1 MRNKII
7 FGVSIIGLIAGLVG
21 AYIFG
26 LQRASQP
33 PVFKPASSPYQT
45 AIFANGIIES
55 DQSSG
60 SDINIYPEVAG
71 PITKVLV
78 HEGQEVHAGDTLLC
92 IDDSVQKATTAQLF
106 LQAEAALSQLME
118 LKAQPRPENLAIT
131 ESQVAVAQANLKIVH
146 DEYAKRDA
154 TYSLSPN
161 AISKDEVDTAGDA
174 VIQAQSA
181 LDLATKQNNLTKA
194 GAWSYDIVNQEKA
207 YAALKQA
214 YDAANALL
222 VKYSVK
228 ATVDGVVLSVN
239 ATVGSYVSSLGAYDT
254 YTQGSD
260 PLIVMGSP
268 QNYLAVRCYVDEILV
283 SRLPAPNQI
292 VAQMAVRGSDLK
304 VPLEFVRVQPYV
316 SPKIELSDERQ
327 EQVDLRVLPVIFR
340 FEKKD
345 APVYPGQEV
354 DVYIGQGSPPVKSNP
369 GPILS
374 DSQVSNLSPASPTL
388 PPVAGDVPNPVGQP
402 ITEGQR

>member
-1 MRNKII
+1 
-7 FGVSIIGLIAGLVG
+7 
-21 AYIFG
+21 
-26 LQRASQP
+26 
-33 PVFKPASSPYQT
+33 VFKPASSPYQT
-45 AIFANGIIES
+45 AIFDNGIIES

-174 VIQAQSA
+174 VTQAQSA

-260 PLIVMGSP
+260 PLVVMGSP

>member
-1 MRNKII
+1 
-7 FGVSIIGLIAGLVG
+7 
-21 AYIFG
+21 
-26 LQRASQP
+26 
-33 PVFKPASSPYQT
+33 
-45 AIFANGIIES
+45 
-55 DQSSG
+55 
-60 SDINIYPEVAG
+60 
-71 PITKVLV
+71 
-78 HEGQEVHAGDTLLC
+78 
-92 IDDSVQKATTAQLF
+92 
-106 LQAEAALSQLME
+106 
-118 LKAQPRPENLAIT
+118 
-131 ESQVAVAQANLKIVH
+131 
-146 DEYAKRDA
+146 
-154 TYSLSPN
+154 
-161 AISKDEVDTAGDA
+161 
-174 VIQAQSA
+174 
-181 LDLATKQNNLTKA
+181 
-194 GAWSYDIVNQEKA
+194 
-207 YAALKQA
+207 
-214 YDAANALL
+214 
-222 VKYSVK
+222 
-228 ATVDGVVLSVN
+228 VLSVN

-260 PLIVMGSP
+260 PLVVMGSP

-304 VPLEFVRVQPYV
+304 VPLEFVRGQPYV